1 MYKYPLGTLVKTS
14 HQLGMIVD
22 YDHNHHYV
30 VEWYRGGAYRYS
42 YTEELIHN
50 FVAGITRLKNRNYE
64 KPDDW

>member
-22 YDHNHHYV
+22 YENHEYV
-30 VEWYRGGAYRYS
+30 VEWYRGGTYRYNYS
-42 YTEELIHN
+42 EDLVEG
-50 FVAGITRLKNRNYE
+50 FVKGVLRLKDRNYE